1 MSNLHGKFPLENRD
15 IYDMMNLPDFRMLH
29 YGTDLRVCI
38 NRLLQE
44 ILPCGWLYYASA
56 FGSAV
61 A

>member
-1 MSNLHGKFPLENRD
+1 MENRD

-29 YGTDLRVCI
+29 YGTDLQVCI